1 MSWTPIE
8 PAPPRSHTA
17 CLIGR
22 RSGASRAE
30 VHGPALRSARRR
42 GRLRC
47 ATRPGHL
54 NDPAAPLG
62 VTGEQSNQCTLGPR
76 RRCRAAG
83 PARPMPAGKDA
94 RSSKFR
100 SGHSSAT
107 IRYAKVF
114 RRAGS
119 VGPAYLAAQ
128 AHGRHMLTPAPRR
141 PFSGLSFVGVSPDAL
156 PPADARCGRDGPLPP
171 RRDARS
177 LHPAAWWLR
186 VCWPELCL
194 YALPP
199 ADCPRRPLS
208 PRSQRGV
215 AGGGCW
221 GAREHCSVH

>member
-1 MSWTPIE
+1 MYDQSQ
-8 PAPPRSHTA
+8 
-17 CLIGR
+17 
-22 RSGASRAE
+22 
-30 VHGPALRSARRR
+30 
-42 GRLRC
+42 
-47 ATRPGHL
+47 
-54 NDPAAPLG
+54 PAAPLG
-62 VTGEQSNQCTLGPR
+62 VTGEQSNQCPR

-94 RSSKFR
+94 RASKFR

-119 VGPAYLAAQ
+119 VGPAYLAAL

-156 PPADARCGRDGPLPP
+156 PPADARCGRDGPLPL

-194 YALPP
+194 SVFAPHLRN
-199 ADCPRRPLS
+199 ARGA
-208 PRSQRGV
+208 RSEAWRAAG
-215 AGGGCW
+215 AGGDAVPMLCP
-221 GAREHCSVH
+221 AAASICKRATVRA